1 MVYLQGMSPENWVWE
16 LCPAGRREST
26 VICPPIRKSFIS
38 DQGNSN
44 KTQKPIPLYW
54 ELLERFS
61 RPGSTVAEFT
71 AGSGTL
77 AVACMLRP
85 SLQDR
90 IGKTGITIVYIK
102 TVSFISSLI
111 ALILNHSDFG

>member
-1 MVYLQGMSPENWVWE
+1 MSPENWVWE

-71 AGSGTL
+71 AESEVPPVGVFYQLVRLYSN
-77 AVACMLRP
+77 V
-85 SLQDR
+85 
-90 IGKTGITIVYIK
+90 
-102 TVSFISSLI
+102 
-111 ALILNHSDFG
+111 